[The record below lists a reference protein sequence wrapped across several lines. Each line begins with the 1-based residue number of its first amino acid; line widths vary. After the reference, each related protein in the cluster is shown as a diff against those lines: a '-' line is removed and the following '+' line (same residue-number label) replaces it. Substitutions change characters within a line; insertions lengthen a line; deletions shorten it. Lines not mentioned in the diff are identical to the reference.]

1 MSETL
6 LYDVETDGLLP
17 KMTRIHCLVVYNP
30 ETKETTVYRHNDT
43 ENTIE
48 DGVRR
53 LMAASVIGGHNI
65 LRFDELAIK
74 KVYPWYAPT
83 GRLVDTLVLVRVLH
97 ANIKERDFALNRR
110 GILPGQLIGSH
121 SLDSWGYRLGLSKGD
136 YSKKMVA
143 QGLDPWAKWNE
154 SMEEYCVRD
163 VEITAIL
170 WAGLMKDLEKWS
182 GWDPT
187 MEQDIHDLLGYCE
200 RQGFPFDRAAAL
212 KLRDRLEAE
221 FTRLV
226 GEVKRRYGFWYAPEK
241 KKIIRSPWAGAPKP
255 EKPKPYGVPN
265 TEWGE
270 DDSRAVWAE
279 MTFPKRSRKSAKL
292 GDLTEG
298 APFCKI
304 VRKDFNPASRAHII
318 DRFTLIHQWTPEDFT
333 ETGQP
338 SVDDAVLR
346 KLTDRIPEAGL
357 LADILFHQKILGQLS
372 NGAGSWLNTV
382 EADGRSH
389 CYYNTGGTVTGRCS
403 HIGPNLGQVPSVM
416 VEKINGVKTVMKGRE
431 GEYGFECRSL
441 FYVPPPWKQV
451 GVDLSGLEFR
461 CLAEQCVPYDNG
473 ALIDVV
479 LNGDIHAIN
488 MAATGITNREI
499 IKRVIYGMLYG
510 AGDLKLGI
518 IVQPFWSE
526 DRQRALGKQI
536 RDQLMKGLPALA
548 KAIAAVRRQAATG
561 HLIGLDGRPLFVR
574 SEHAAFNMRL
584 QSDGAMISKKW
595 VLLIEQY
602 LLQHGLN
609 HGWDGDFV
617 LLAFV
622 HDEVQLACKP
632 EYVDLVK
639 VEAVRAAR
647 DAGTYFNFRCPID
660 AEAKVGQNWAE
671 CH

>member
-1 MSETL
+1 MTTL
-6 LYDVETDGLLP
+6 LYDVETDGLL
-17 KMTRIHCLVVYNP
+17 KTLTRVHLLVIQDAD
-30 ETKETTVYRHNDT
+30 TKEITVYRQND
-43 ENTIE
+43 EMNTIE

-53 LMAASVIGGHNI
+53 LMDADVIGGHNI
-65 LRFDELAIK
+65 LRFDELALK
-74 KVYPWYAPT
+74 KCYPWYAPK
-83 GRLVDTLVLVRVLH
+83 GRIVDTLVLVRVLH

-110 GILPGQLIGSH
+110 GVLPGQLIGSH

-143 QGLDPWAKWNE
+143 MGLDPWASWNQE
-154 SMEEYCVRD
+154 MEDYCIRD

-182 GWDPT
+182 GWDPS

-200 RQGFPFDRAAAL
+200 RQGFPFAVAEAR
-212 KLRDRLEAE
+212 KLANHLEAE
-221 FTRLV
+221 QSRLIAQ
-226 GEVKRRYGFWYAPEK
+226 VKSRYGFWYAPEK
-241 KKIIRSPWAGAPKP
+241 KKIIRNPWEGAPSP
-255 EKPKPYGVPN
+255 EKPKPYAKPN

-279 MTFPKRSRKSAKL
+279 MTFPKIDRKSAKL
-292 GDLTEG
+292 GDLTKG

-304 VRKDFNPASRAHII
+304 VRKDFNPASRAHIV
-318 DRFTLIHQWTPEDFT
+318 DRFTLIHQWQPEDFT

-346 KLTDRIPEAGL
+346 KLSDRIPEAEV
-357 LADILFHQKILGQLS
+357 LADILFHQKILGQVS

-382 EADGRSH
+382 EEDGRSH

-403 HIGPNLGQVPSVM
+403 HIGPNLGQVPAVM
-416 VEKINGVKTVMKGRE
+416 TRKINNVKTVLKGRE

-479 LNGDIHAIN
+479 LNGDIHQIN
-488 MAATGITNREI
+488 MDSTGIADRDV

-510 AGDLKLGI
+510 AGDLKIGI
-518 IVQPFWSE
+518 IVQPFWSP
-526 DRQRALGKQI
+526 DQQRALGKKI
-536 RDQLMKGLPALA
+536 RDQLMRGLPALA
-548 KAIAAVRRQAATG
+548 KAIDAVKTQASKG
-561 HLIGLDGRPLFVR
+561 YLVGLDGRPLFVR

-595 VLLIEQY
+595 VLLAEQY
-602 LLQHGLN
+602 LLEHGLC
-609 HGWDGDFV
+609 HGWAGDFV

-622 HDEVQLACKP
+622 HDETQWACKP

-639 VEAVRAAR
+639 AEVVRAAR
-647 DAGTYFNFRCPID
+647 DAGKFFNFRCPID
-660 AEAKVGQNWAE
+660 AEAKVGRNWAE
-671 CH
+671 TH